1 MEILLALSGDPY
13 FPPQI
18 PARLCYGKEYPYS
31 RMDEVVNMVKEEGT
45 RNKYRLSKVTKEM
58 LAKIP
63 EDQIHS
69 LTTAT
74 NEFFYVRKPGEEI
87 SRVYAIQEVS
97 PSQPWTIICSKEGGE
112 RIEFIKAGDPR
123 YAIADSSL
131 NYYRLREQAD

>member
-1 MEILLALSGDPY
+1 
-13 FPPQI
+13 
-18 PARLCYGKEYPYS
+18 
-31 RMDEVVNMVKEEGT
+31 MDEVVNMVKEEGT